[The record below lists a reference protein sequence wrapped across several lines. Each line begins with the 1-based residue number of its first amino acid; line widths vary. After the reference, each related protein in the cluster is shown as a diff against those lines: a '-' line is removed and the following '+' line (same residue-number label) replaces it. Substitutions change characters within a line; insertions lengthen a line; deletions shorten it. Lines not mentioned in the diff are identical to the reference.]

1 MVSSPP
7 CSTERNK
14 TDPKRVTPD
23 ESAEHRERLQFL
35 PRVHQEPLPLQ
46 LPLKPSLNVHE
57 DSRRVLPPYHRQTLL
72 PPVHHGHPVLQ
83 IGTEG
88 GFGRL
93 DEDLSRLEPVRRDLL
108 EDIESPLARSDEGV
122 EARADLVVDLA
133 TAGVVRGV
141 HSCETD
147 LVVGP

>member
-1 MVSSPP
+1 MKALNIESASNSFLESIKNPSPSSSLLSLLLMFTKTPVACCRLIIARHSSPQYIMDIQ
-7 CSTERNK
+7 CSKSE
-14 TDPKRVTPD
+14 PKAVSDALMRT
-23 ESAEHRERLQFL
+23 SAA
-35 PRVHQEPLPLQ
+35 
-46 LPLKPSLNVHE
+46 
-57 DSRRVLPPYHRQTLL
+57 
-72 PPVHHGHPVLQ
+72 
-83 IGTEG
+83 
-88 GFGRL
+88 
-93 DEDLSRLEPVRRDLL
+93 EPVRRDLL